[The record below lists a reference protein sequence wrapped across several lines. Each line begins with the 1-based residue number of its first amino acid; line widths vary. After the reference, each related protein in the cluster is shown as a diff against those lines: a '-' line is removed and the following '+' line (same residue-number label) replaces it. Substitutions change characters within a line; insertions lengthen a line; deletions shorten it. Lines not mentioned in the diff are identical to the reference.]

1 MRSVILR
8 HPSKLIS
15 ISVDDVRQNAEFRRI
30 DRKEFIYKGIM
41 YDIVRELKN
50 GNKVVFI
57 CVQDTRETRLV
68 DNHRRMNQYKLH
80 LALWEHST
88 MIFHSLNS
96 REQIPLYSET
106 LTYPRVVILLES
118 LMLPTWS
125 PPPECIS

>member
-57 CVQDTRETRLV
+57 CVQDTRCHGV
-68 DNHRRMNQYKLH
+68 Q
-80 LALWEHST
+80 
-88 MIFHSLNS
+88 
-96 REQIPLYSET
+96 
-106 LTYPRVVILLES
+106 
-118 LMLPTWS
+118 
-125 PPPECIS
+125 